1 MTTRL
6 RNEIKCGIR
15 GIEVEHELVMKL
27 HSEKAE
33 EYLTY
38 AINNIIKDILNSNGF
53 SNFTVQSATTNSVE
67 FFKIIIYFDNGFETM
82 SPTCSF
88 DYVGRT
94 KLVNWLVNYLKED

>member
-6 RNEIKCGIR
+6 RNEIKKAIDAVQ
-15 GIEVEHELVMKL
+15 IEHELIGKL
-27 HSEKAE
+27 HPEKAE

-53 SNFTVQSATTNSVE
+53 SNFTVQSATTNTAE
-67 FFKIIIYFDNGFETM
+67 FFKIIIYFDNGFETI

-94 KLVNWLVNYLKED
+94 KLVNWVSGLF